1 MQTVRL
7 KINDKV
13 YDKVMWLLS
22 KFNRNEIEI
31 IPDDPS
37 YIEYQEYL
45 QNELDEIN
53 DGKAKFQSIYELE
66 ARLDNVIKNREN
78 TI

>member
-66 ARLDNVIKNREN
+66 ARLDDVIKNREN

>member
-22 KFNRNEIEI
+22 KFNRNEVEI

>member
-13 YDKVMWLLS
+13 YDKVMWLLG
-22 KFNRNEIEI
+22 KFSRNEIEI

-37 YIEYQEYL
+37 YIEYKEYL

-66 ARLDNVIKNREN
+66 ARLDNVIRNREN

>member
-1 MQTVRL
+1 MQTIRL

-13 YDKVMWLLS
+13 YDKVMWLLG

-37 YIEYQEYL
+37 YIEYQKYL

-66 ARLDNVIKNREN
+66 ARLDNAINKREN
-78 TI
+78 II

>member
-13 YDKVMWLLS
+13 YDKVMWLLD
-22 KFNRNEIEI
+22 KFSRNEVEI

-37 YIEYQEYL
+37 FIEYKEYL

>member
-31 IPDDPS
+31 IVDDS
-37 YIEYQEYL
+37 TYNENQEYL

-53 DGKAKFQSIYELE
+53 SGKAKFQSIDELE
-66 ARLDNVIKNREN
+66 SRLDNAIKKHEN
-78 TI
+78 TV

>member
-31 IPDDPS
+31 IVDDS
-37 YIEYQEYL
+37 TYNENQEYL
-45 QNELDEIN
+45 KNELDEIN
-53 DGKAKFQSIYELE
+53 SGKAKFQSIDELE
-66 ARLDNVIKNREN
+66 SRLDNAIKKHEN
-78 TI
+78 TV

>member
-31 IPDDPS
+31 IVDDS
-37 YIEYQEYL
+37 TYIENQEYL

-53 DGKAKFQSIYELE
+53 SGKAKFQSIDELE
-66 ARLDNVIKNREN
+66 SQLDNAIKKHEN
-78 TI
+78 TV

>member
-1 MQTVRL
+1 MKTVRL

-13 YDKVMWLLS
+13 YDKVMWLLG
-22 KFNRNEIEI
+22 KFNRNEVEI

-37 YIEYQEYL
+37 FIEYKEYL

-53 DGKAKFQSIYELE
+53 NGKAKFYTTTELE
-66 ARLDNVIKNREN
+66 TRLDNVIKNREN

>member
-7 KINDKV
+7 RINDKV

-31 IPDDPS
+31 IPDDSS
-37 YIEYQEYL
+37 YIKYQEYL

-53 DGKAKFQSIYELE
+53 NGKAKFQSIDELE

>member
-13 YDKVMWLLS
+13 YDKVMWLLR

-31 IPDDPS
+31 IVDDS
-37 YIEYQEYL
+37 TYNENQEYL

-53 DGKAKFQSIYELE
+53 SGKAKFQSIDELE
-66 ARLDNVIKNREN
+66 SRLDNAIRKQKNN
-78 TI
+78 L

>member
-13 YDKVMWLLS
+13 YDKVMWLLR

-31 IPDDPS
+31 IVDDS
-37 YIEYQEYL
+37 TYNENQEYL

-53 DGKAKFQSIYELE
+53 SGKAKFQSIDELE
-66 ARLDNVIKNREN
+66 SRLDNAIRKHEN
-78 TI
+78 NL

>member
-31 IPDDPS
+31 IVDDS
-37 YIEYQEYL
+37 TYNENQEYL

-53 DGKAKFQSIYELE
+53 SSKAKFQSIDELE
-66 ARLDNVIKNREN
+66 SRLDNAIKKHEN
-78 TI
+78 TV